1 MEELKI
7 LLQEILNKDLQQIIL
22 SNSRHPEQVQKAKIR
37 PVLIRGEL
45 VFQETATEEHRCSMR
60 ILRRSR

>member
-22 SNSRHPEQVQKAKIR
+22 SNSRHPEHVKKANNS
-37 PVLIRGEL
+37 PVLISGEL
-45 VFQETATEEHRCSMR
+45 VFQETA
-60 ILRRSR
+60 